1 MSFTDAIAGT
11 EEPRSLE
18 NYRKTKISF
27 ICCKEQFRFYALN
40 NLRCVLT

>member
-18 NYRKTKISF
+18 NYRKIKISVSF
-27 ICCKEQFRFYALN
+27 DCKEQF
-40 NLRCVLT
+40 